1 VTGTPTLAARLRC
14 IVPLALVALL
24 VCEPTDSGAA
34 AVGSPL
40 TQASCVPQCK
50 NATLTAPNFSHANLV
65 NASFAGAT
73 LIAPSFIHADLTGAD
88 FTGATF
94 LSATGNSVQA
104 PDFTFATLTHAK
116 FIGAKFSAPTYFTY
130 ATLTCADFSGTDMA
144 HGKAVFG
151 DEGLSYDSNASCMM
165 RFEGATMNCEFI
177 DQWRFFDLKNAN
189 IAACLDS
196 LAGRNFAN
204 AHMAG
209 VSFAGGILDAAS
221 FAGADLRRAVLE
233 DASLQCADTIE
244 GMRCVDLSGAQLQGA
259 SLDRA
264 NLTGASLYQAVL
276 TNDNPDIVNAATL
289 RQAHL
294 KNVNLSSAQLSGT
307 DFSFANF
314 YGSASPNHLGC
325 ATSGSGGAGFTDG
338 CASAAGAQMT
348 GTRFPNAY
356 LYGTDFSNASI
367 IGVDFSQAVLVGAN
381 FAGADIDADPT
392 NGAATTFFR
401 AYLQGTNLDQA
412 ATLSRAN
419 LSDAFVDFRPG
430 GNLISID
437 LDGSNHNQFAC
448 STPSGC
454 RPETGQN
461 VCVSVRYPVTTVP
474 SDNATITCPG
484 DKSAGQATCGD
495 ADGDNARWNSRLAI
509 GKPPNAGPP
518 PGWYANDATYTHAA
532 PPGEVCSGRGPQ
544 ARVFNW

>member
-1 VTGTPTLAARLRC
+1 M
-14 IVPLALVALL
+14 VALL
-24 VCEPTDSGAA
+24 VFEPTDAGAA
-34 AVGSPL
+34 AAGSPT

-50 NATLTAPNFSHANLV
+50 DATVTAANFSHANLA
-65 NASFAGAT
+65 NANFAGAT

-94 LSATGNSVQA
+94 VSAPGNPVQV
-104 PDFTFATLTHAK
+104 PDFTFATLTNAK
-116 FIGAKFSAPTYFTY
+116 FVGAKFNTPTYFTY
-130 ATLTCADFSGTDMA
+130 ATLTCADFSGTDMTN
-144 HGKAVFG
+144 GKAVFG
-151 DEGLSYDSNASCMM
+151 DEGLSYDTNASCMM
-165 RFEGATMNCEFI
+165 RFEGAKMNCEFI
-177 DQWRFFDLKNAN
+177 DQWRFFDLENAN
-189 IAACLDS
+189 VAACLDS

-204 AHMAG
+204 AHMRG
-209 VSFAGGILDAAS
+209 VSFAGGILDGAS

-233 DASLQCADTIE
+233 DASLQCAETIE
-244 GMRCVDLSGAQLQGA
+244 GSKCVDLSNAQLQGA

-276 TNDNPDIVNAATL
+276 TNDNPEIDNAATL
-289 RQAHL
+289 IQAHL

-307 DFSFANF
+307 DFSSANF

-325 ATSGSGGAGFTDG
+325 TTSGDGGAGFTNG

-348 GTRFPNAY
+348 GTHFPNAY

-367 IGVDFSQAVLVGAN
+367 NGVDFSQAVLVGAN
-381 FAGADIDADPT
+381 FAGANIGADAT
-392 NGAATTFFR
+392 NGAATTFYR

-419 LSDAFVDFRPG
+419 LTDAFVDFRPG
-430 GNLISID
+430 GNIIAID

-448 STPSGC
+448 STPSAC

-474 SDNATITCPG
+474 SDNATITCPRH
-484 DKSAGQATCGD
+484 KSADQATCGD
-495 ADGDNARWNSRLAI
+495 AEGDNERWNSTLTI
-509 GKPPNAGPP
+509 GRPPDPGPP
-518 PGWYANDATYTHAA
+518 PGWYTNDATYTHAA
-532 PPGEVCSGRGPQ
+532 PPSEVCSGRGPQ
-544 ARVFNW
+544 ARVLNW